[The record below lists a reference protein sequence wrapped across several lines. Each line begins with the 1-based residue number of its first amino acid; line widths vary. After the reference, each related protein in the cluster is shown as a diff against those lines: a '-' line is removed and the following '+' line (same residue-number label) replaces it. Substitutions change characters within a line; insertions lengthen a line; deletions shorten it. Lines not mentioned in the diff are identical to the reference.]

1 MNIQELLTGNIG
13 NELINGLSQQ
23 TGAEES
29 KVSQVISLALPFMLE
44 QMKRNTSS
52 TQGAENL
59 NNALDNHQGSVLD
72 NISDVLN
79 NSNTADG
86 LGILTHIFGN
96 KQNNIIEN
104 ISKSSG
110 ISSENVMQILATL
123 APVVMSFLGKQKQ
136 QSDLDSSGV
145 AGLLGKILNGIQQS
159 NLSEMS
165 TIKKILDG
173 NGDASIAGK
182 ALDLGS
188 KLLGGFSRK

>member
-29 KVSQVISLALPFMLE
+29 KVSQVISLALPFILE

-96 KQNNIIEN
+96 KQNNIVEN

-145 AGLLGKILNGIQQS
+145 AGLLGEILNGIQQS

-165 TIKKILDG
+165 AIKKILDG

>member
-96 KQNNIIEN
+96 KQNNIVEN

-145 AGLLGKILNGIQQS
+145 AGLLGEILNGVQRG

-165 TIKKILDG
+165 AIKKILDG
-173 NGDASIAGK
+173 NGNGSIAGK

-188 KLLGGFSRK
+188 KLLSGFSRK